1 MAGSWD
7 EIWESRQLDPGA
19 RSTLSA
25 LLSADGFDT
34 PTARLSEADWVHAID
49 GILDRIELSANRS
62 IFEVGCGAGAFLYV
76 LYTRGYIVSGIDRSS
91 TLVKY
96 ARSVMPEGHFEVA
109 DADTF
114 DTTRRT
120 DAAICNSV
128 FLYFPSLD
136 YADRVIRRMARKA
149 TRAVA
154 ILDVPDLAT
163 KREAMRQR
171 VEHAGGVEAYAAR
184 YAGLDHLYYARE
196 WFVEALTAAGL
207 SKIQVWTQPEG
218 GSPNS
223 RFRFN
228 VFATH

>member
-1 MAGSWD
+1 MAPTWD
-7 EIWESRQLDPGA
+7 EIWERRQLDRGS

-25 LLSADGFDT
+25 LIAADGFDT
-34 PTARLSEADWVHAID
+34 PTARLSEADWSRAID
-49 GILDRIELSANRS
+49 GIVDRIELSAS
-62 IFEVGCGAGAFLYV
+62 GSVFEVGCGAGAFLYV

-91 TLVKY
+91 TLVDY
-96 ARSVMPEGHFEVA
+96 ARSVMPQGHFEVA

-120 DAAICNSV
+120 DTAICNSV
-128 FLYFPSLD
+128 FLYFPSLA
-136 YADRVIRRMARKA
+136 YANRVIRRMATKA

-163 KREAMRQR
+163 KDEAIRR
-171 VEHAGGVEAYAAR
+171 RKELAGGGEAYAVR
-184 YAGLDHLYYARE
+184 YAGLDHRYYARD

-218 GSPNS
+218 GSENS